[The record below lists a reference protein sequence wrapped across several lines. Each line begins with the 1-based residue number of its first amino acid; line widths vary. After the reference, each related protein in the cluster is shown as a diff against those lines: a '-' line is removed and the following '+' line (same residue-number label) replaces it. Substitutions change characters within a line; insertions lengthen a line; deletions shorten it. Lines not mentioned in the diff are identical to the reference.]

1 MCVNMRTYILSRL
14 DFIWRFQLCLYI
26 WIVISLDNSTLENL
40 LPGVIDASLELVL
53 GSQGPGRPAPADNTH
68 SKERDRDLLSKLP
81 GQYQLLY
88 DEVNN
93 FMYT

>member
-1 MCVNMRTYILSRL
+1 MNC
-14 DFIWRFQLCLYI
+14 FITSVELLNVYT
-26 WIVISLDNSTLENL
+26 DNSTLENL

-68 SKERDRDLLSKLP
+68 SKERDRELLSKLP

-88 DEVNN
+88 DEANN